1 MLDDL
6 RNSAASSYLEEE
18 EYLEEELETKEK
30 EQKLFLGMTAP
41 QRFVIILM
49 LLMMSCVLG
58 TLCLVLTEKVAL
70 PF

>member
-18 EYLEEELETKEK
+18 ISTEEESAPQGKQE
-30 EQKLFLGMTAP
+30 KLFLGMTAS
-41 QRFVIILM
+41 QRFILILM

-58 TLCLVLTEKVAL
+58 TLCLVVTEKIVL